1 MTQAEKKYFVIR
13 TAGNFLLLF
22 AIFGVFSTFGPA
34 LYFEAQFRVIQA
46 RGITYRIAEGENLTA
61 IVKNEGKNQPSF
73 GDLLV
78 GATEQEI
85 VPPDTEFSIVIPKI
99 GASAKVFPNVD
110 PSNENDFLPK
120 LTEGVAHAQGT
131 VFPGLPGN
139 IYLFAHSTDNFW
151 NAGRYNAI
159 FYLLKD
165 LKEGDE
171 IAVFFQGERHNYFVT
186 QTRVVDASDVSFIT
200 QANTGKEQLILQT
213 CWPPGTTWKRLL
225 VFANPRNTDTIFK
238 TN

>member
-1 MTQAEKKYFVIR
+1 MTTAEKKFFVIR

-34 LYFEAQFRVIQA
+34 LYFEAQYRVIQA
-46 RGITYRIAEGENLTA
+46 RGITYRIAEGENLA
-61 IVKNEGKNQPSF
+61 ALVKNQGKSQPSF

-78 GATEQEI
+78 GTTEQEL
-85 VPPDTEFSIVIPKI
+85 VPPDENFSIVIPKI
-99 GASAKVFPNVD
+99 GASAKIFPNID
-110 PSNENDFLPK
+110 PSDENSFLPV
-120 LTEGVAHAQGT
+120 LSEGVAHAQGT

-151 NAGRYNAI
+151 NVGRYNAI

-171 IAVFFQGERHNYFVT
+171 IAVFFQGKRHNYFVT
-186 QTRVVDASDVSFIT
+186 QTRVVDSSDVSFIT
-200 QANTGKEQLILQT
+200 DAKTGDEQLILQT

-225 VFANPRNTDTIFK
+225 VFARPRNTDVIFK
-238 TN
+238 TD